1 MATIQKRRKPKR
13 APQEPVEDL
22 ALWQSELGRYIE
34 TEADERISIESVRQ
48 TLAAI
53 SGPLAADVS
62 AERDRR

>member
-1 MATIQKRRKPKR
+1 MATTRKRRKPKH

-22 ALWQSELGRYIE
+22 ALWQNELGRYIE

-53 SGPLAADVS
+53 PGPLAADVS